1 MCIRYEQ
8 NAIVSVSP
16 RNTTRGKLKR
26 RYNMRI
32 TEDTTIGDLID
43 EMPEAK
49 EILAEMGLH
58 CSSCPSARRET
69 LKQAAE
75 VHDMDIDDFL
85 EDLKG
90 FLEG

>member
-1 MCIRYEQ
+1 
-8 NAIVSVSP
+8 
-16 RNTTRGKLKR
+16 
-26 RYNMRI
+26 MRI

-58 CSSCPSARRET
+58 CSNCPSARRET
-69 LKQAAE
+69 LAQAAE
-75 VHDMDIDDFL
+75 VHDMDIEDLL

>member
-1 MCIRYEQ
+1 
-8 NAIVSVSP
+8 
-16 RNTTRGKLKR
+16 
-26 RYNMRI
+26 MRI
-32 TEDTTIGDLID
+32 NGDTTIGELLD
-43 EMPEAK
+43 EIPEAK

-58 CSSCPSARRET
+58 CSGCPSARRES
-69 LKQAAE
+69 LAQAAE

>member
-1 MCIRYEQ
+1 
-8 NAIVSVSP
+8 
-16 RNTTRGKLKR
+16 
-26 RYNMRI
+26 MRI

-49 EILAEMGLH
+49 DILTEMGLH
-58 CSSCPSARRET
+58 CSNCPSARRET
-69 LKQAAE
+69 LAQAAE
-75 VHDMDIDDFL
+75 VHDMDIEDFL

>member
-1 MCIRYEQ
+1 
-8 NAIVSVSP
+8 
-16 RNTTRGKLKR
+16 
-26 RYNMRI
+26 MRI

-49 EILAEMGLH
+49 GILAEMGLH
-58 CSSCPSARRET
+58 CSSCPSSRRET
-69 LKQAAE
+69 LAQAAE

>member
-1 MCIRYEQ
+1 
-8 NAIVSVSP
+8 
-16 RNTTRGKLKR
+16 
-26 RYNMRI
+26 MRI

>member
-1 MCIRYEQ
+1 
-8 NAIVSVSP
+8 
-16 RNTTRGKLKR
+16 
-26 RYNMRI
+26 MRLNE
-32 TEDTTIGDLID
+32 TTTIGELID
-43 EMPEAK
+43 AAPEAK
-49 EILAEMGLH
+49 DILAQMGMH

-75 VHDMDIDDFL
+75 VHDMDIDDLL